1 MMSNVSNGQGLQKTL
16 TPIMLWGLGVGY
28 VISGMY
34 FGWNLGLDKGG
45 TLGLAVATFFI
56 LLMYITFSLSYSE
69 LACAIPKAGGVFDY
83 ASKAF
88 GREVGFIAGMAQW
101 IEFVFAPPAIALG
114 IGAYFHLLFPSVNTL
129 VFAVIA
135 YFIFTGINILGVKI
149 SASFELVITIIAVAE
164 LTLFAAL
171 TLPHFEIKNMTQN
184 PLPNGW
190 EGAFAA
196 IPFAIWFFLGMEGL
210 ANVAEETIEPQKNI
224 TKGFVYSMITLG
236 ILAVMT
242 FTAAVGVGGWEK
254 VVYDASGNTSD
265 SPLPM
270 ALAQI
275 TGSSALMYH
284 LLVSVGL
291 FGFVASF
298 NGLLLAAGRATYELG
313 KTRNFPHQLGAIHPK
328 FHTPHFALIFNMILG
343 ILALFT
349 ERTGDIISI
358 AVFGAISMYILSC
371 LSIFKLRQTAPEM
384 ERPFRVPLYP
394 LFPAVALLIAS
405 VAMVAMIVYNPLLA
419 AIYFGTIAV
428 FFAVYKVFGPKN

>member
-1 MMSNVSNGQGLQKTL
+1 MSSVLNNQGLQKTL

-56 LLMYITFSLSYSE
+56 LLMYVTFSLSYSE

-83 ASKAF
+83 ASRAF
-88 GREVGFIAGMAQW
+88 GKDVGFVAGMAQW

-129 VFAVIA
+129 LFAVLA

-149 SASFELVITIIAVAE
+149 SASFELIITIIAVAE
-164 LTLFAAL
+164 LTLFASL
-171 TLPHFEIKNMTQN
+171 TLPHFELKNMTQN

-236 ILAVMT
+236 ILAVLT
-242 FTAAVGVGGWEK
+242 FSAAVGVGGWEK
-254 VVYDASGNTSD
+254 VVYDATGNTSD

-275 TGSSALMYH
+275 TGESGLMYH
-284 LLVSVGL
+284 LLVSIGL

-313 KTRNFPHQLGAIHPK
+313 KTKNFPHQLGAVHSR
-328 FHTPHFALIFNMILG
+328 FHTPHLALIFNMILG

-371 LSIFKLRQTAPEM
+371 LSIFKLRQSAPDM

-394 LFPAVALLIAS
+394 VFPAIALLIAS
-405 VAMVAMIVYNPLLA
+405 VAMVAMIVYNPFLA

-428 FFAVYKVFGPKN
+428 FYVGYKLVGVKG